1 MDTAGTEHGSI
12 PNPLEEVQPKMKTM
26 IDLLQMRNSYFS
38 GKQDFRAKHFV
49 PVSASDDPIGL
60 SVTEMNERTDLIT

>member
-1 MDTAGTEHGSI
+1 
-12 PNPLEEVQPKMKTM
+12 MKTM

-60 SVTEMNERTDLIT
+60 SVTEMNERADLIT